1 MKSKFLTDLDF
12 HLKSG
17 SDKIYILDS
26 PLVYYSEILNRTIT
40 VPPVFYTDLASVPRL
55 PIVFWFWGGKVHRE
69 GVLHDYLFRKDS
81 DPVVSF
87 WMANSIFKE
96 AMIARG
102 KPFCVTYPMFS
113 GVTVGGYPSYHKKM
127 VMDIL

>member
-1 MKSKFLTDLDF
+1 MKSKFLTKLDF
-12 HLKSG
+12 HLKHNNE
-17 SDKIYILDS
+17 KIHILNA
-26 PLVYYSEILNRTIT
+26 PLVYYSEKMARTIIIPT
-40 VPPVFYTDLASVPRL
+40 DFNTDLSSVPRL
-55 PIVFWFWGGKVHRE
+55 PIVYWFWGGRAHRE
-69 GVLHDYLFRKDS
+69 GVLHDYLYRKDS
-81 DPVVSF
+81 EPVVSF

-102 KPFCVTYPMFS
+102 KPFYVTYPMFS

>member
-1 MKSKFLTDLDF
+1 MKSKFLTKLDF
-12 HLKSG
+12 HLKHNNE
-17 SDKIYILDS
+17 KIHILNV
-26 PLVYYSEILNRTIT
+26 PLVYYSEKMARTIIIPT
-40 VPPVFYTDLASVPRL
+40 DFNTDLSSVPRL
-55 PIVFWFWGGKVHRE
+55 PIVYWFWGGRAHRE
-69 GVLHDYLFRKDS
+69 GVLHDYLYRKDS
-81 DPVVSF
+81 EPVVSF

-102 KPFCVTYPMFS
+102 KPFYVTYPMFS